1 MGTMPRDDYYATM
14 WNFFKPFYDTPTK
27 ARKAIRR
34 YRALGCN
41 SGTMMSSMIDHEA
54 FLKSMKA
61 FGTKFRYKGIKTEG
75 AFPFKENQFPY
86 YLMNILRP
94 IYWDWNDAK
103 PKFRE
108 MYRKFDKTRDR
119 SLFVRVP
126 CVNNPKVIEA
136 MDWHTRHMMDVL
148 RDEGVLGL
156 CHYYD
161 LRDEP
166 SVTSFILASDVCFCK
181 HCMARMRAWLKD
193 TYGGLRGLNNAWD
206 TTFTAWKDVAPLTS
220 QEMLERRE
228 AGHFNFAPWA
238 DHRTF
243 QNDSFL
249 RTLQFGTD
257 IIKEYDPEG
266 IVGICGTQCP
276 SVFGGY
282 DFAKLGPA
290 MDFVEA
296 YDFGCS
302 VNLWRSLR
310 RDQSV
315 PIMMTSF
322 WAPDRGPML
331 EARLWTYVYQGAG
344 ASGTII
350 WESNA
355 LFDPKTEDVRP
366 FKTTP
371 QFGKV
376 LQELRS
382 GAPRLLQR
390 STEQSSPVAVHYSHA
405 SVNADFALSCPAR
418 WRSVASWE
426 DDKGALY
433 PTRDAW
439 FALLEDLG
447 LRPVF
452 VSSQQIEA
460 GELTKRK
467 FKLLVLPRSVAIS
480 GREAREIGK
489 FVKAGGTLAA
499 DSFPGRMDEH
509 CRDRVAGALDHLF
522 GIKRLGRDNY
532 FCTVENVN
540 WYRDWKGKGF
550 GGRRRFDVGHVEN
563 LLKARK
569 GTVAMGRTEVADS
582 PIGVVNQVG
591 KGRTILF
598 NATPLDYM
606 QARTKGAGRMMRD
619 FFGSCVEMAK
629 VKPELVVSGAGGE
642 ALLPGIRV
650 FPFRHGGNRY
660 FGVAPDLNISQ
671 DVLGG
676 MQMDAEGSRGKVT
689 VTFPVAG
696 HIYDVRKGEYLGQ
709 GDRATVQLGTFDAP
723 LFAVMKTKAR
733 AMKLSFDG
741 AKASAKLSVTGG
753 KPGERV
759 FRFDLFTKSGK
770 RLLDAGANVVAR
782 GGRATW
788 SPDKKLP
795 SRSRLV
801 CRDVATGVSAEVKL

>member
-1 MGTMPRDDYYATM
+1 MRTMPRDDYYATM
-14 WNFFKPFYDTPTK
+14 WNFFKPFFDTPKK

-61 FGTKFRYKGIKTEG
+61 FGTEFRYKGIKTEG
-75 AFPFKENQFPY
+75 AFPFKENKFPY

-108 MYRKFDKTRDR
+108 MYKKFDKTRDR
-119 SLFVRVP
+119 SVFVRVP
-126 CVNNPKVIEA
+126 CVNNPKVIQA

-148 RDEGVLGL
+148 RDEGMLGL

-181 HCMARMRAWLKD
+181 HCMARMRAWLKN
-193 TYGGLRGLNNAWD
+193 TYGDLRGLNQAWD
-206 TTFTAWKDVAPLTS
+206 TKFRAWKDVAPLTS

-228 AGHFNFAPWA
+228 AGNFNFAPWA

-249 RTLQFGTD
+249 RTLRFGTD
-257 IIKEYDPEG
+257 IIKEYDPEA

-355 LFDPKTEDVRP
+355 LFDPKTEDVKP

-371 QFGKV
+371 RFGKV

-418 WRSVASWE
+418 WRSVASWK

-480 GREAREIGK
+480 DKEAREMRK
-489 FVKAGGTLAA
+489 FVRAGGVLAA

-509 CRDRVAGALDHLF
+509 CRDRKTGALDSLL
-522 GIKRLGRDNY
+522 GIKRLERDNY
-532 FCTVENVN
+532 FCTLENVN
-540 WYRDWKGKGF
+540 WYRDWKGKAF

-563 LLKARK
+563 LLRPLK

-591 KGRTILF
+591 AGRTILF

-606 QARTKGAGRMMRD
+606 QVRTRGAGRMMRD

-629 VKPELVVSGAGGE
+629 VKPELVVSEAGGE
-642 ALLPGIRV
+642 APLPGVRV
-650 FPFRHGGNRY
+650 FPFRHGANRY

-671 DVLGG
+671 DVLGA
-676 MQMDAEGSRGKVT
+676 MQMDAEGGRGKVT
-689 VTFPVAG
+689 VTFPVSG
-696 HIYDVRKGEYLGQ
+696 HIYDVRKGEYLGK
-709 GDRATVQLGTFDAP
+709 GSRAMVRLGTFDAP

-759 FRFDLFTKSGK
+759 FRFDLLTKSGK

-788 SPDKKLP
+788 TPDAKLP
-795 SRSRLV
+795 KRGKLV
-801 CRDVATGVSAEVKL
+801 CRDVATGVSAELKL

>member
-1 MGTMPRDDYYATM
+1 MRAMPRDDYYVTM
-14 WNFFKPFYDTPTK
+14 WNFFKPFFDTPEK
-27 ARKAIRR
+27 AKRAIRR
-34 YRALGCN
+34 YRDLGSN
-41 SGTMMSSMIDHEA
+41 AGTMMSSMVDHQA
-54 FLKSMKA
+54 FLESMKA
-61 FGTKFRYKGIKTEG
+61 FGTEFKYKGIKTEK
-75 AFPFKENQFPY
+75 AFPFKENRFPY
-86 YLMNILRP
+86 YLMNVLRP

-108 MYRKFDKTRDR
+108 MYRKFDKARDR
-119 SLFVRVP
+119 KTFIRVP
-126 CVNNPKVIEA
+126 CVNDPKVIEA
-136 MDWHTRHMMDVL
+136 MDRHTRHILDVL

-166 SVTSFILASDVCFCK
+166 SVTSFILASDVCFCE
-181 HCMARMRAWLKD
+181 HCMTRMRAWLKE
-193 TYGGLRGLNNAWD
+193 TYGGLRGLNNAWE
-206 TTFTAWKDVAPLTS
+206 TRFKAWKDVAPLTS

-249 RTLQFGTD
+249 RTLKFGAD
-257 IIKEYDPEG
+257 IIKEYDPEAL
-266 IVGICGTQCP
+266 VGICGTQCP

-282 DFAKLGPA
+282 DFAKIGPA

-296 YDFGCS
+296 YNFGCS
-302 VNLWRSLR
+302 VHLWRSLR
-310 RDQSV
+310 RDQGV

-322 WAPDRGPML
+322 WAPDRAAML
-331 EARLWTYVYQGAG
+331 EARLWTYVYQAAG
-344 ASGTII
+344 SSGTII

-355 LFDPKTEDVRP
+355 LFDPKTEDVKP
-366 FKTTP
+366 LKGTAG
-371 QFGKV
+371 FGRV
-376 LQELRS
+376 LGELRS

-390 STEQSSPVAVHYSHA
+390 STGQSSAVAVHYSHA
-405 SVNADFALSCPAR
+405 SVNADFTLSCPPR
-418 WRSVASWE
+418 WQSVAAWE

-439 FALLEDLG
+439 FSLLEDLG

-452 VSSQQIEA
+452 VSSQEIEA
-460 GELTKRK
+460 GELAKGK

-480 GREAREIGK
+480 DKEARAMRA
-489 FVKAGGTLAA
+489 FVKAGGVLAA

-509 CRDRVAGALDHLF
+509 CRDRKTGALDSLF
-522 GIKRLGRDNY
+522 GVKRLDRDNY

-540 WYRDWKGKGF
+540 WYRDWRGTAF
-550 GGRRRFDVGHVEN
+550 GGRKRFDVGHVEN
-563 LLKARK
+563 LIKPLK

-591 KGRTILF
+591 AGRTILF
-598 NATPLDYM
+598 NATPMGYM
-606 QARTKGAGRMMRD
+606 PGRTKGLGSMMRS
-619 FFGSCVEMAK
+619 FFGSCVEMAN
-629 VKPELVVSGAGGE
+629 VKPELTLSTPGDDTP
-642 ALLPGIRV
+642 LPGLGV
-650 FPFRHGGNRY
+650 FAFRHGANRY

-671 DVLGG
+671 DVLGS
-676 MQMDAEGSRGKVT
+676 MQMDAAGGKGTVA
-689 VTFPVAG
+689 VTFPVSG
-696 HIYDVRKGEYLGQ
+696 YVYDVRKGAYLGK
-709 GDRATVQLGTFDAP
+709 GNRVDVQLETFDAP

-733 AMKLSFDG
+733 AVKLAFDG
-741 AKASAKLSVTGG
+741 AKASAALSVTGG

-782 GGRATW
+782 AGKATW
-788 SPDKKLP
+788 TPDTKLP
-795 SRSRLV
+795 VKGTLV
-801 CRDVATGVSAEVKL
+801 CRDVATSVSAEVKL